1 MTLPL
6 MRKLLACI
14 YYGDLLVALK
24 AQTEPTRP
32 TRGCRG
38 LSREMA

>member
-14 YYGDLLVALK
+14 YYGDLLVTLQGPDGAL
-24 AQTEPTRP
+24 
-32 TRGCRG
+32 
-38 LSREMA
+38 